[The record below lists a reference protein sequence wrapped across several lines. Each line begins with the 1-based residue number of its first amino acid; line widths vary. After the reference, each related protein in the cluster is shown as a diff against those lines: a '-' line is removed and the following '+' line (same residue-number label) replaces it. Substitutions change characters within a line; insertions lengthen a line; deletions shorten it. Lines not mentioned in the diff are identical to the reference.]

1 MENIKYKKLPGRG
14 IKRGVSSLFVR
25 CTARLW
31 LGPDHVLCQYI
42 KGYNEE
48 YKRFYFRDIQAIA
61 ASTTGRGW
69 IINSIFLG
77 LVAFIALIYGFGV
90 MTDSNSA
97 TTVYLILGSVF
108 LLPAIINTIMGPTSK
123 GYLITAVTK
132 EDLPSLCRMRTVRKV
147 IRILRPLI
155 EEAQG
160 GISRE
165 ELAGSLTASSPE
177 ANHQALR
184 THVRDVRPK
193 ARPSASGPSS
203 ASEIG
208 KTYNN
213 YRGNLHMVLF
223 AFILSDALLTTIDL
237 TVISVAV
244 TLLSTVVMLA
254 ASVMTVVCLVKQHG
268 SSISQGLKRSTWGA
282 LAYII
287 IGYISGT
294 VLYLY
299 MIITNSVQSTAMT
312 QWEQLMIF
320 ANYPADQDRFVTV
333 IYALSILMSLTF
345 GIVGTLAYL
354 RNRRAPQQARPPQDA
369 RDR

>member
-1 MENIKYKKLPGRG
+1 MDKIKYKKLPGRG
-14 IKRGVSSLFVR
+14 LKRGAASLFVR
-25 CTARLW
+25 CRVRLW

-42 KGYNEE
+42 RGYTEE

-61 ASTTGRGW
+61 AGTTGRGR
-69 IINSIFLG
+69 IINLILFGLAAIIALVYVYGSWTGSDPVTGVYLFLG
-77 LVAFIALIYGFGV
+77 GL
-90 MTDSNSA
+90 
-97 TTVYLILGSVF
+97 F
-108 LLPAIINTIMGPTSK
+108 LLPAIVNTLMGPTSK

-132 EDLPSLCRMRTVRKV
+132 EELPSLCRLRTVRKV
-147 IRILRPLI
+147 IRILRPII
-155 EEAQG
+155 EKAQG
-160 GISRE
+160 SISRQ
-165 ELAGSLTASSPE
+165 ELAGSLTASSPG
-177 ANHQALR
+177 ANHQAQR

-193 ARPSASGPSS
+193 AKPLAPGPLSS
-203 ASEIG
+203 AETG
-208 KTYNN
+208 KAYNN
-213 YRGNLHMVLF
+213 YTGNLHMVLF

-244 TLLSTVVMLA
+244 TLLATVAMLA
-254 ASVMTVVCLVKQHG
+254 ASVMTVACLVKQHG
-268 SSISQGLKRSTWGA
+268 SSISQGLKRATWGA

-287 IGYISGT
+287 TGYISGT

-354 RNRRAPQQARPPQDA
+354 RNRRATQQARPPQDA
-369 RDR
+369 RYR